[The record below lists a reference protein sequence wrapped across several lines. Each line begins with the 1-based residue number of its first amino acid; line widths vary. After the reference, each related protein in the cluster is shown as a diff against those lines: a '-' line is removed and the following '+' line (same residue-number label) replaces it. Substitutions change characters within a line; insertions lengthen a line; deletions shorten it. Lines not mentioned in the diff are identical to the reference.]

1 MPSLE
6 LAVNQQPSWTCS
18 TSRYTT
24 IFISKWKVWLS
35 LNLTGYRA
43 RSWRTWVRHVRFT
56 FDRAF
61 RRMPEWSPTASEC
74 ASVWVFENCNSFGAH
89 TVSASELHTV
99 CACSKSSRARFLLG
113 KPRLL
118 LWFML
123 QGVPHGLDQR
133 PMAEQ
138 RRRRRRQRRL
148 LHSSHRWHTV
158 TAQKQVVGRWT
169 RQMIACHSTSTS
181 TSTATSEYPAL
192 SFALLQLSLSSAAA
206 AAAMMFF
213 APD

>member
-1 MPSLE
+1 MPSLELE
-6 LAVNQQPSWTCS
+6 LAVNQQPSWTCIS
-18 TSRYTT
+18 SRHTT
-24 IFISKWKVWLS
+24 ILISKWKVWLS

-61 RRMPEWSPTASEC
+61 RRMPEWSPRAGEC
-74 ASVWVFENCNSFGAH
+74 ASVWVFENCKSFGGR
-89 TVSASELHTV
+89 TMSASEPHTV
-99 CACSKSSRARFLLG
+99 CACSKSSRARSHCAR
-113 KPRLL
+113 PRLL

-138 RRRRRRQRRL
+138 RRRRRRQWGRRRRQRQQRRL
-148 LHSSHRWHTV
+148 LHSSHSWHIE

-181 TSTATSEYPAL
+181 TATSTSTSAHPAL
-192 SFALLQLSLSSAAA
+192 SLALL
-206 AAAMMFF
+206 
-213 APD
+213 